1 MDTKQ
6 TKTSNFRSTNNNGF
20 VSSSFKWT
28 SSNSIISFSPSSF
41 WFRLNKFFHNIS
53 YDAIDLIKKTIIE
66 KFVFVLEH
74 GYLSLIETLL
84 KVKEKKFL
92 KYVVETNFY

>member
-1 MDTKQ
+1 
-6 TKTSNFRSTNNNGF
+6 
-20 VSSSFKWT
+20 
-28 SSNSIISFSPSSF
+28 
-41 WFRLNKFFHNIS
+41 
-53 YDAIDLIKKTIIE
+53 LIKKTIIE